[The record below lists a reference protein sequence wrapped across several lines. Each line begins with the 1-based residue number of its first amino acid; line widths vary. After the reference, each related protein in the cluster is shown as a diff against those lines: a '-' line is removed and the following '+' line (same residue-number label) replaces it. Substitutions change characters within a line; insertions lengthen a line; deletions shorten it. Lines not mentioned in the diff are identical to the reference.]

1 MKHTKVY
8 RVAKTRK
15 SKSGAMRIPELKLA
29 FDGLNNQIAGLL
41 KEGLSEKEQI
51 RKVQSIWKSIFH
63 RPVSAQAAEAYLK
76 LKSSSKGRKGKTRK
90 AAQKGGAAALAGAP
104 LDYTT
109 RPGVDGVYGQFPA
122 YQTAGL
128 KFYDSINQ
136 EGMYQECGTKN
147 FTAAVPASI
156 GSGQLGGGPTLTD
169 SLGAITSV
177 KSASPPGVINDAT
190 TYWQGRP
197 LGASSAPHQ
206 QALKA

>member
-1 MKHTKVY
+1 MKHTKVH

-15 SKSGAMRIPELKLA
+15 SKSSAMRIPELKMA
-29 FDGLNNQIAGLL
+29 FDGLNSQISSVLRQ
-41 KEGLSEKEQI
+41 GLSEKEQV

-63 RPVSAQAAEAYLK
+63 RPVSYQAAEAYLK
-76 LKSSSKGRKGKTRK
+76 LKGSTKGRRGKTRK
-90 AAQKGGAAALAGAP
+90 AQKGGAAALAGAP

-136 EGMYQECGTKN
+136 EGMFQECGTKD
-147 FTAAVPASI
+147 FSAHVPASI
-156 GSGQLGGGPTLTD
+156 GSGQLGGGTTLSDGMRAVSTIPT
-169 SLGAITSV
+169 
-177 KSASPPGVINDAT
+177 ASPPTVVNDMT
-190 TYWQGRP
+190 TYWQGKP
-197 LGASSAPHQ
+197 LGPSSAPNQ